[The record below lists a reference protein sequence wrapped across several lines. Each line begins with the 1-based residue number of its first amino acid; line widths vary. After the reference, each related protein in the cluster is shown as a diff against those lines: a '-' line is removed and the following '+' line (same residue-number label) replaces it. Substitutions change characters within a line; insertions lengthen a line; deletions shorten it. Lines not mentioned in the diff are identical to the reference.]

1 MKMAEQDDELLVMD
15 KYHLTQRLAVGGMGE
30 IFLAEQSGPRNLKRQ
45 VILKSLRPEMLDDPE
60 LLGAFIDE
68 ARVLSSLN
76 HPNIVAIYE
85 VGEWND
91 TPFIIMEYIE
101 GFHLGKLLKY
111 CVKRNIYVPF
121 AIATRIIRDAALGLD
136 YAHRASDNS
145 SEPLNIVHRDI
156 SLGNIMLRPDGVV
169 KVVDFGVA
177 LAENRDQKTG
187 TGILKGKVAYMSPE
201 QLALKKLDGRS
212 DQYSLGLVFWQLCTR
227 VSVFKDASE
236 IEIMA
241 RAAQGMLPKP
251 SEHNPK
257 IPGELE
263 EIIMHMLATNR
274 DQRFESCTH
283 VVNALSD
290 YLSNEA
296 NPVNEIS
303 VAEFVRPILQE
314 LEIEESQQKVKAKE
328 DIRQFVKVFEKSSTK
343 TKRKNPW
350 LYAFM
355 ALAGALIA
363 GLVFIPSLI
372 QEPPAPK
379 TPTTPSKPV
388 KSMALEPIVSSEDK
402 TNPDEKK
409 IPEGNAKKKNTKN
422 RNSRQRQSRPTKKAA
437 AVNAEKPNENTFGS
451 LTINTEPWAQ
461 VWIDGKALGVTPLFK
476 VPMKPGPHTM
486 RLENTDLN
494 IDKTQEIVIKS
505 AGNLR
510 LFIELNK

>member
-60 LLGAFIDE
+60 LIGAFIDE

-101 GFHLGKLLKY
+101 GFHLGKLLKS
-111 CVKRNIYVPF
+111 CVKKDIHVPF
-121 AIATRIIRDAALGLD
+121 PIAARIVRDAALGLD
-136 YAHRASDNS
+136 YTHRATDS
-145 SEPLNIVHRDI
+145 SGEALNIVHRDI

-201 QLALKKLDGRS
+201 QFALKKLDGRS

-227 VSVFKDASE
+227 VPVFKDATD

-257 IPGELE
+257 IPSELE

-303 VAEFVRPILQE
+303 VAEFVRPIIQE
-314 LEIEESQQKVKAKE
+314 LEVEESELKAKAKE

-350 LYAFM
+350 FYTFM
-355 ALAGALIA
+355 ALAGALIV
-363 GLVFIPSLI
+363 GLVFIPDLI
-372 QEPPAPK
+372 KESNPESQAPKIQLPPPPPA
-379 TPTTPSKPV
+379 
-388 KSMALEPIVSSEDK
+388 KSMALEPIVPSE
-402 TNPDEKK
+402 EKMRRD
-409 IPEGNAKKKNTKN
+409 NAKKKKAKN
-422 RNSRQRQSRPTKKAA
+422 RKSRQRQSRPAKKSATI
-437 AVNAEKPNENTFGS
+437 NEEKANDNTFGTF
-451 LTINTEPWAQ
+451 TINTEPWAQ
-461 VWIDGKALGVTPLFK
+461 VWINGKAIGVTPLFQI
-476 VPMKPGPHTM
+476 PMKPGEHTM

-494 IDKTQEIVIKS
+494 IDKTQKIVIKS
-505 AGNLR
+505 AENLR
-510 LFIELNK
+510 LFVELDK